1 MPRRPGLT
9 LWKHPPQPSRALS
22 PNPFP
27 TSRPLILPNQHWSA
41 QPIPPSHL
49 CPTKNS
55 PGRAIGINLF
65 QYDRLRSQRLS
76 PWR

>member
-27 TSRPLILPNQHWSA
+27 TSRPLILECSTYS
-41 QPIPPSHL
+41 PIPPL
-49 CPTKNS
+49 PTKNS
-55 PGRAIGINLF
+55 PGRAVGINLF